1 MPDLLLARGR
11 VVHMF
16 HTSSACSSCNQTLQQ
31 LFSASLNFI
40 VAKLLC
46 LSGMSKKRGQADL
59 PKEDAIERDDGRDF
73 DGEYEGDTDEFD
85 SEDDVGDEGW
95 VSDNGSDD
103 EDGDGM
109 GAGAAEGLETDE
121 VEEEGQKRAFVPGR
135 DALEE
140 GEELVVDNSA
150 YDMLH
155 ELKMEWP
162 CLSFDFLRDSLG
174 DVRAL
179 FPMSCYAVAG
189 TQAVDSGKNK
199 LVVLKL
205 SDLHK
210 TKHDD
215 SSDSDSASDDGNV
228 DEDPTLQHKFVPH
241 AGCINRV
248 RSMPQEPTLVATWSD
263 TGKVHIF
270 NVAPQLMAMDS
281 PGAPVIGQRE
291 QNRPLF
297 TCGAHRNEGF
307 ALDWSPTV
315 AGRLLTGDCD
325 GNIFLWNKNSAA
337 TWVVDSDTY
346 NGHSASVEDVQWSPS
361 ENDVFASCSCDGTI
375 RLWDVRTKVGAA
387 LQVKA
392 SSTDINVLS
401 WNRVVDYLLAS
412 GADDGALCIWD
423 LRNFTADSAVA
434 SLRWHQG
441 AITSVEWHPREDSVL
456 ACSGADNQLT
466 LWDMSLERDEEEEA
480 ELRRQ
485 GIDVSLFSAQEHN
498 WSFVPV

>member
-1 MPDLLLARGR
+1 
-11 VVHMF
+11 
-16 HTSSACSSCNQTLQQ
+16 
-31 LFSASLNFI
+31 
-40 VAKLLC
+40 
-46 LSGMSKKRGQADL
+46 MSKKRSPLDL
-59 PKEDAIERDDGRDF
+59 PKEEAIKRDDGRDF

-85 SEDDVGDEGW
+85 SDDAGGDEGW
-95 VSDNGSDD
+95 VSDDGSD
-103 EDGDGM
+103 EE
-109 GAGAAEGLETDE
+109 GAGNGMSAAAAEGLELDE
-121 VEEEGQKRAFVPGR
+121 VEEECHKRTYVPGR
-135 DALEE
+135 DSLEE

-162 CLSFDFLRDSLG
+162 CLSFDFLRDALG

-215 SSDSDSASDDGNV
+215 SSDSDDASDDDNV
-228 DEDPTLQHKFVPH
+228 DDDPTLQHKFVPH
-241 AGCINRV
+241 TGCINRV

-263 TGKVHIF
+263 TGKVHVF
-270 NVAPQLMAMDS
+270 NVAPQLTAIDS
-281 PGAPVIGQRE
+281 PGAPVIGQRDH
-291 QNRPLF
+291 NRPLF
-297 TCGAHRNEGF
+297 TCNAHHHEGY
-307 ALDWSPTV
+307 AMDWSPTV
-315 AGRLLTGDCD
+315 TGRLLTGDCD

-337 TWVVDSDTY
+337 TWAVDSDTY
-346 NGHSASVEDVQWSPS
+346 NGHSGSVEDLQWSPS

-375 RLWDVRTKVGAA
+375 RLWDSRTKSGAA

-392 SSTDINVLS
+392 SSTDVNVLS

-412 GADDGALCIWD
+412 GSDDGALCIWD
-423 LRNFTADSAVA
+423 LRNFTSDSAVA
-434 SLRWHQG
+434 SLRWHQD
-441 AITSVEWHPREDSVL
+441 AITSVEWHPREDSVV
-456 ACSGADNQLT
+456 ACSGADHQVT

-485 GIDVSLFSAQEHN
+485 GIDVSPFSCACQQTLHIFIEDN
-498 WSFVPV
+498 CKP

>member
-1 MPDLLLARGR
+1 MSQLPCRGGCSARLMSRAAAQGSALFR
-11 VVHMF
+11 AHRQQAF
-16 HTSSACSSCNQTLQQ
+16 PAKIKHSS
-31 LFSASLNFI
+31 
-40 VAKLLC
+40 
-46 LSGMSKKRGQADL
+46 MSKKRNQSDL
-59 PKEDAIERDDGRDF
+59 PKEDAVKREDGRDF

-85 SEDDVGDEGW
+85 SDDAGGEEGW
-95 VSDNGSDD
+95 VSDDGSEEEDD
-103 EDGDGM
+103 GNGM
-109 GAGAAEGLETDE
+109 GAGAAEGLELDE
-121 VEEEGQKRAFVPGR
+121 VDEEGHKRTFVPGR

-140 GEELVVDNSA
+140 GEELVVDSSA

-215 SSDSDSASDDGNV
+215 SSDSDDASDDGNL
-228 DEDPTLQHKFVPH
+228 DDDPTLQHKFVPH
-241 AGCINRV
+241 SGCINRV

-263 TGKVHIF
+263 TGKVHVF
-270 NVAPQLMAMDS
+270 NVAPQLMAIDS

-291 QNRPLF
+291 HNRPLF
-297 TCGAHRNEGF
+297 TCNAHRNEGF
-307 ALDWSPTV
+307 AMDWSPTV

-325 GNIFLWNKNSAA
+325 GNIFIWNKNSAA

-375 RLWDVRTKVGAA
+375 RLWDARTKAGAA
-387 LQVKA
+387 LQVRA
-392 SSTDINVLS
+392 STTDVNVLS

-434 SLRWHQG
+434 SLRWHQD
-441 AITSVEWHPREDSVL
+441 AITSVEWHPREDSVV

-485 GIDVSLFSAQEHN
+485 GIDVRPRRVCTNHSNL
-498 WSFVPV
+498 

>member
-1 MPDLLLARGR
+1 
-11 VVHMF
+11 
-16 HTSSACSSCNQTLQQ
+16 
-31 LFSASLNFI
+31 
-40 VAKLLC
+40 
-46 LSGMSKKRGQADL
+46 MSKKRGQADL
-59 PKEDAIERDDGRDF
+59 PKEDAIKRDDGRDF
-73 DGEYEGDTDEFD
+73 DDEYEGDTDEFD
-85 SEDDVGDEGW
+85 SDEAGVEEGW
-95 VSDNGSDD
+95 VSDDGSGDE
-103 EDGDGM
+103 EDGNGM
-109 GAGAAEGLETDE
+109 GAGAAEGLELDD
-121 VEEEGQKRAFVPGR
+121 VEEEGHKRTFVPGR
-135 DALEE
+135 DAIEE

-189 TQAVDSGKNK
+189 TQAADSGKNK

-215 SSDSDSASDDGNV
+215 SSDSDDASEDGNV
-228 DEDPTLQHKFVPH
+228 DDDPTLQHKFIPH

-263 TGKVHIF
+263 TGKVHVF
-270 NVAPQLMAMDS
+270 NVLPQLMAIDS

-291 QNRPLF
+291 HNRPLF
-297 TCGAHRNEGF
+297 TCNAHRNEGY
-307 ALDWSPTV
+307 AMDWSPTV
-315 AGRLLTGDCD
+315 AGRLLTGDCH

-346 NGHSASVEDVQWSPS
+346 VGHAASVEDVQWSPS
-361 ENDVFASCSCDGTI
+361 ENDVFASCSCDGSI
-375 RLWDVRTKVGAA
+375 RLWDVRTKAGAA

-423 LRNFTADSAVA
+423 LRNFTAENAVA
-434 SLRWHQG
+434 SLRWHQD
-441 AITSVEWHPREDSVL
+441 AITSVEWHPREDSVV

-485 GIDVSLFSAQEHN
+485 GIDVSSSTFEASMTFH
-498 WSFVPV
+498 